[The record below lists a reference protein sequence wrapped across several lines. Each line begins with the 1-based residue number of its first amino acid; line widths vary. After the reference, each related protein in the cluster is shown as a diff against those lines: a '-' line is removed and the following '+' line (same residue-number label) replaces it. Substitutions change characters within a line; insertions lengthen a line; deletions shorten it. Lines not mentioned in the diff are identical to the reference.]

1 MSEPATSEQ
10 LDELERQIDR
20 WAATACATHD
30 ELADVQRGEEGER
43 RWYLRLKGEEKQTF
57 AVWFKLSQR
66 TLYYETYVAPA
77 PHHDPPKLLAYLMR
91 RNMSIYG
98 AAFGVGDEEAL
109 FLAGRLPVE
118 QISDTE
124 LDRILGMLWE
134 ETERCFR
141 TVLRLGFGVGE

>member
-1 MSEPATSEQ
+1 MSEPATPEQ

-20 WAATACATHD
+20 WAAAACATHD
-30 ELADVQRGEEGER
+30 ELVDVQRGEEGER

-57 AVWFKLSQR
+57 AVWFKLGQR

-77 PHHDPPKLLAYLMR
+77 PTHDPPKLLAYLMR

-124 LDRILGMLWE
+124 LDRILGVLWK